1 VNYTDIEIDNLI
13 EELTLEEKIR
23 LCSGAS
29 MWTTEEIKRL
39 GIPSIVMTDGPHG
52 LRYVVEENEFGA
64 TSDKRTTCFP
74 TSSALASSWNID
86 LLYLVGKT
94 LAEEAKSLGVNI
106 ILGPGINIKRSPLG
120 GRNFEYFSEDP
131 ILTADMASGFIK
143 GVQDQGIG
151 TSLKH
156 YVCNN
161 QEYKRF
167 SINVKVAERALREIY
182 LHAFERVVK
191 EVKPWTIMA
200 AYNRV
205 NGTPA
210 TQNNYLLN
218 EILRKEWGYD
228 GLVISDWGAVHD
240 RIEALKAGLDLE
252 MPGPTRVNSEKIMKA
267 IEKKELEE
275 SILDHSL
282 KRILKTVFKAKENKI
297 TVDFDK
303 HDEIAKKAA
312 EESIVLMKN
321 ENNLLPIDF
330 DRLNSITVIGEMAVN
345 PRYQGNGSSKVT
357 PYNLSDGFTVIKN
370 SIPKSAELYYSSG
383 YKSDEDSE
391 KQLKDAVS
399 KAAKS
404 DYVIVFAGIPE
415 EFESEGFDRKN
426 IDFPEIQNKLINEVA
441 KVNKNMVVVLNNGSA
456 VNMSTWINQVPAIL
470 EGWLPGQA
478 GAKAIVNV
486 IRGEV
491 NPSGKLSETFPMAL
505 EHNPSHLNFPGVN
518 EEVKYAEGIY
528 IGYRYFE
535 KKNINTQFP
544 FGHGLSYT
552 EFEYESLNVKKEV
565 EAENNIKVNM
575 KIKNIG
581 NRAGKEVVQLYISQK
596 NPYYDRP
603 VKELKKFKKVDLDI
617 GESQKIEFTLSYRDF
632 AYYNPEIGDWIV
644 ENDKYEII
652 LASSSKDI
660 RLKKTISVKSK
671 DKAHV
676 LDVNDP
682 VIDWLDDRIG
692 KKALMEVL
700 NAGQIDYL
708 EDKENIYIT
717 ERPLYRL
724 DFLSENMITEEEI
737 NKIILNYRIFR
748 GDNYF
753 N

>member
-1 VNYTDIEIDNLI
+1 MDIKIDNLI
-13 EELTLEEKIR
+13 EELTLDEKIK

-29 MWTTEEIKRL
+29 MWTTEEISRL
-39 GIPSIVMTDGPHG
+39 GIPAIIMTDGPHG

-64 TSDKRTTCFP
+64 TSNKRTTCFP
-74 TSSALASSWNID
+74 TSSALASSWNKD

-106 ILGPGINIKRSPLG
+106 LLGPGINIKRSPLG

-131 ILTADMASGFIK
+131 ILTADMASEFIK
-143 GVQDQGIG
+143 GIQDQGVG

-205 NGTPA
+205 NGIPA
-210 TQNNYLLN
+210 TQNNYLLKQ
-218 EILRKEWGYD
+218 ILREEWGYE
-228 GLVISDWGAVHD
+228 GLIISDWGAVHD
-240 RIEALKAGLDLE
+240 RIKALKSGLDLE
-252 MPGPTRVNSEKIMKA
+252 MPGPARVNSEKIKQA
-267 IEKKELEE
+267 IEKKDLEE
-275 SILDHSL
+275 KILDNSL
-282 KRILKTVFKAKENKI
+282 KRILKTVFKAKKNKI
-297 TVDFDK
+297 IVDYEEHDK
-303 HDEIAKKAA
+303 IAQKAA

-330 DRLNSITVIGEMAVN
+330 AKLNSITVIGEMAVN
-345 PRYQGNGSSKVT
+345 PRYQGSGSSKVT

-370 SIPKSAELYYSSG
+370 SIPKSAEFNYSSG
-383 YKSDEDSE
+383 YKTDEKLE
-391 KQLKDAVS
+391 IQLKDAVN

-415 EFESEGFDRKN
+415 EYESEGFDRKN
-426 IDFPEIQNKLINEVA
+426 IDLPEIQNKLINEVA
-441 KVNKNMVVVLNNGSA
+441 KVNENIIVVLNNGSA
-456 VNMSTWINQVPAIL
+456 VNMSSWINEVPAIL
-470 EGWLPGQA
+470 EAWLPGQA

-486 IRGEV
+486 ISGKV
-491 NPSGKLSETFPMAL
+491 NPSGKLSETFPVAL
-505 EHNPSHLNFPGVN
+505 EHNPSHLNFPGFN
-518 EEVKYAEGIY
+518 EEVNYAEGIY

-535 KKNINTQFP
+535 KKNITTQFP

-552 EFEYESLNVKKEV
+552 EFEYKNLNVKNEV
-565 EAENNIKVNM
+565 EARNKIKVSL

-603 VKELKKFKKVDLDI
+603 VKELKKFKKVVLNI
-617 GESQKIEFTLSYRDF
+617 GESKEIEFTLSYRDF

-644 ENDKYEII
+644 ENDIYEII

-660 RLKKTISVKSK
+660 RLKKQIRVNSK
-671 DKAHV
+671 DTAHN

-682 VIDWLDDRIG
+682 VIDWLNDQIG
-692 KKALMEVL
+692 KKALMEAL
-700 NAGQIDYL
+700 NDNQIDYL
-708 EDKENIYIT
+708 EDKENIYVT

-724 DFLSENMITEEEI
+724 DFLSENMITEKEI

-748 GDNYF
+748 GDCYF